1 MLLYV
6 GLKYKRKRRAWEGME
21 NTARKRVV
29 SEATHLFHPHAHC
42 PNQFYVST
50 EITGA
55 GKCIPQGESLPNDNS
70 LPWKGECYSL
80 EASAHLGTLPHSQ
93 SQSVE
98 FFMVDRI
105 VYKQKE
111 LNAFLDLLQTAWF
124 WLPLGWFLP
133 ADSHR
138 FLAMVTR
145 SYIPSLL
152 QQENYLLS
160 QFYTTAPETNL
171 FAPVLYIISSLNKSV
186 YLGVGNT
193 PASPSHG

>member
-1 MLLYV
+1 MHFWIFFKRLDFDCLL
-6 GLKYKRKRRAWEGME
+6 
-21 NTARKRVV
+21 
-29 SEATHLFHPHAHC
+29 
-42 PNQFYVST
+42 
-50 EITGA
+50 A
-55 GKCIPQGESLPNDNS
+55 G
-70 LPWKGECYSL
+70 
-80 EASAHLGTLPHSQ
+80 
-93 SQSVE
+93 
-98 FFMVDRI
+98 
-105 VYKQKE
+105 
-111 LNAFLDLLQTAWF
+111 FLL
-124 WLPLGWFLP
+124 